1 MTICIQQIRTE
12 DITALTGRR
21 ELRNLTALIAS
32 IQRLGL
38 LQPIVVAPIGSRYR
52 VLAGQ
57 RRYHACQALGWSTIP
72 AIILSVND
80 QLAELIAID
89 TNLTREPLTPSEQGE
104 LRRRRREISAMIS
117 KQHKNRNSP
126 AQAQRNEN
134 RKASGSPAGKT
145 PSRME
150 GTPRTILQLISRL
163 FGIQGKGYRTALP
176 S

>member
-1 MTICIQQIRTE
+1 MTICIKQIRTE

-21 ELRNLTALIAS
+21 ELRILTALIAS

-57 RRYHACQALGWSTIP
+57 RRYHACQALGWSMIP

-89 TNLTREPLTPSEQGE
+89 TNLTREPLSPSEQGE
-104 LRRRRREISAMIS
+104 LRRRRREISVMIS
-117 KQHKNRNSP
+117 KQRKNRNSP
-126 AQAQRNEN
+126 GQAQETQQNKEG
-134 RKASGSPAGKT
+134 GSPAANP
-145 PSRME
+145 PSTME
-150 GTPRTILQLISRL
+150 SAPRTTLQLIGRI
-163 FGIQGKGYRTALP
+163 FGIHGKGYRPAALF
-176 S
+176 